1 MEISTTKFSG
11 HQSFPFRNT
20 WLTKGVVN
28 CAKNSEI
35 FREDEALVILGVGK
49 NMVDSIK
56 YWCLATQVLEINP
69 EIKNNRGYY
78 LRPRPLGDKVFLDRG
93 GWDRYLED
101 EGTLW
106 LLHYLLATNPDW
118 ATTIYYAFN
127 EMPNLEFTRNTL
139 ERSLRKLDARI
150 SKRRTSENTIR
161 RDLNVFIR
169 TYVGSHNA
177 RGVSI
182 EDSLDCPLAELGLIY
197 EEPTQRTYAFS
208 RGPKDSLPDAV
219 VFYAIWNYAQDKG
232 EQRTFTFDEL
242 AYRPLGPGRVFKLDE
257 PALAE
262 RLEHLAE
269 LTAGTLQLTET
280 AGYRQ
285 VLMTED
291 INPTEILNNYYER
304 RWGEA
309 SDGRS

>member
-1 MEISTTKFSG
+1 MEILTTKFSG

-28 CAKNSEI
+28 CAANSEI
-35 FREDEALVILGVGK
+35 FREDNALVVLGVGK
-49 NMVDSIK
+49 NMVHSIK
-56 YWCLATQVLEINP
+56 HWCLATQVLEIDP

-78 LRPRPLGDKVFLDRG
+78 LRPTLIGRKVFLDGG

-106 LLHYLLATNPDW
+106 LLHYLLATNPEW
-118 ATTIYYAFN
+118 ATTEYFAFN
-127 EMPNLEFTRNTL
+127 ELPGLEFTRSGL
-139 ERSLRKLDARI
+139 ERSLIKLDARI

-161 RDLNVFIR
+161 RDVNVFIR

-177 RGVSI
+177 SGVSV
-182 EDSLDCPLAELGLIY
+182 EDSLDCPLAELGLVQ
-197 EEPTQRTYAFS
+197 EEPTQRNYAFS
-208 RGPKDSLPDAV
+208 RGSRNGLPDAV
-219 VFYAIWNYAQDKG
+219 VLYAIWNYAQDKG

-242 AYRPLGPGRVFKLDE
+242 AYQPLGLGRVFKLDE

-262 RLEHLAE
+262 RLERLAE
-269 LTAGTLQLTET
+269 LTMGAVQLTET

-285 VLMTED
+285 VLITED
-291 INPTEILNNYYER
+291 IDPMDVLNDYYEH

-309 SDGRS
+309 LNGRS